1 MDELFLGLVHEAV
14 ERRDRH
20 RFYID
25 SVQRHHEQP
34 GIEGGGLQDLS
45 KRYVTYF
52 KKTRGEY
59 FKHANLHRL
68 I

>member
-45 KRYVTYF
+45 KRYVT
-52 KKTRGEY
+52 
-59 FKHANLHRL
+59 
-68 I
+68 

>member
-14 ERRDRH
+14 KRRDRH
-20 RFYID
+20 LFHKD
-25 SVQRHHEQP
+25 AVQRQHEQP

-52 KKTRGEY
+52 NKTRGEY
-59 FKHANLHRL
+59 LNHANLHRL